1 MRPLLIIFFCI
12 IGLYLAKVFILDAGK
27 NKPGSSSSKSAP
39 SKAGPAALS
48 VDIYVAKEVDKNNR
62 VYASGTV
69 VPNEEVAI
77 QSEVAGRLVKLNIRE
92 GAYVKKGQLIA
103 KLNDADLLA
112 QLKKVE
118 FEEQLASQTE
128 ARQNKLLEINA
139 ISKEEYDMAVNRVN
153 TLSTDKEFLQVQLAK
168 TTVRAPFSGRMGFK
182 NISEGAYITPG
193 DIIANLVQTNPV
205 KLDFSVP
212 EKYSN
217 KIKVGQPISFMIDG
231 DDEKIEAKVIAIDPR
246 IDEDLRTLKVRAL
259 AKNSNDRLL
268 PGMFIRVEV
277 PLEQERSIMI
287 PTEAIIPILK
297 GKKVFVMKDGKAQE
311 TIIQTGLRTDSR
323 IQVEQGLSVGDSV
336 IVSALM
342 SVKNKSAVS
351 LRKVVE

>member
-1 MRPLLIIFFCI
+1 
-12 IGLYLAKVFILDAGK
+12 
-27 NKPGSSSSKSAP
+27 
-39 SKAGPAALS
+39 
-48 VDIYVAKEVDKNNR
+48 
-62 VYASGTV
+62 
-69 VPNEEVAI
+69 
-77 QSEVAGRLVKLNIRE
+77 
-92 GAYVKKGQLIA
+92 
-103 KLNDADLLA
+103 
-112 QLKKVE
+112 
-118 FEEQLASQTE
+118 
-128 ARQNKLLEINA
+128 
-139 ISKEEYDMAVNRVN
+139 MAVNRVN

>member
-12 IGLYLAKVFILDAGK
+12 LGLYLAKIFVLDAGK
-27 NKPGSSSSKSAP
+27 NKPGNSNAKSAP
-39 SKAGPAALS
+39 SQSDPSALS
-48 VDIYVAKEVDKNNR
+48 VDIYVAKEVDKNNL

-77 QSEVAGRLVKLNIRE
+77 QSELAGRLVKLNIRE
-92 GAYVKKGQLIA
+92 GGFVKKGQLIA

-118 FEEQLASQTE
+118 YEEQLASQTE
-128 ARQNKLLEINA
+128 ARQNKLLQINA

-168 TTVRAPFSGRMGFK
+168 TSVTAPFSGRMGFK

-212 EKYSN
+212 EKYSS
-217 KIKVGQPISFMIDG
+217 KIKVGQSISFTIDG
-231 DDEKIEAKVIAIDPR
+231 DDEQISAKVIAIDPR

-259 AKNSNDRLL
+259 AKNNNDKLL

-277 PLEQERSIMI
+277 PLEQEKSIMI

-297 GKKVFVMKDGKAQE
+297 GKKVFVMRDGKAQE
-311 TIIQTGLRTDSR
+311 TIIQTGLRTDTR
-323 IQVEQGLSVGDSV
+323 IQVEEGIAVGDSV

-342 SVKNKSAVS
+342 SMKNNSNVI
-351 LRKVVE
+351 LRNVVE